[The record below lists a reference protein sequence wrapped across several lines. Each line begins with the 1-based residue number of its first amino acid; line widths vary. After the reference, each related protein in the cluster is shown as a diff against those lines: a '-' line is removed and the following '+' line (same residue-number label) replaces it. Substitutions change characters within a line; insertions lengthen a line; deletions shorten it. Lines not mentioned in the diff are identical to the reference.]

1 MRPIKFRVWH
11 KPEQKM
17 HHYLKA
23 KFGKATNITLEGKFK
38 DVDHVT
44 TKTVP
49 VDDLEIMQFTGLVD
63 NNGKEI
69 FEGDVV
75 KLFGN
80 ETVSQVYFKDG
91 SFLIDEPEKKTLL
104 FSILCEVIGNIH
116 EHPEILKQL

>member
-1 MRPIKFRVWH
+1 
-11 KPEQKM
+11 M

-38 DVDHVT
+38 DVDRVT

-49 VDDLEIMQFTGLVD
+49 VDDLEIMQFTGLLD
-63 NNGKEI
+63 KNGKEI

-104 FSILCEVIGNIH
+104 FCILCEVIGNIH
-116 EHPEILKQL
+116 EHPELLKQL